1 MPTNESRMTDEC
13 RMQSPLIDLF
23 RAVADAVPDREC
35 LVHRSVRRT
44 YAETRDRV
52 ERLGRVLTAHGLG
65 VRRERGELRGHES
78 GQDHVALFLHNG
90 HEYAEGTFG
99 AFAAR
104 TVPFNVNY
112 RYTAYELKHLL
123 RDAAP
128 AAIIYHAAFAE
139 TLAQVLPALPRRPL
153 LLQVAD
159 DTAPRLLP
167 GALDYETALAEAPT
181 AVTLP
186 VPSPDDLY
194 MVYTGG
200 TTGMPKGVLWRQ
212 GDVWTALLG
221 GWQRPGIDSPAN
233 LVKHLLDTP
242 EGQRFLG
249 IAPFM
254 HGAGW
259 WYLIRAMTGGDTM
272 VVPDVV
278 HRLDAADVCRTVE
291 RERLDTLP
299 LVAEAFARPLADELE
314 RGTYDMSRVRAVV
327 SGGGPLA
334 AETKRRIL
342 AALPHAEVADSAGS
356 SETGGI
362 IRGWSTAAQ
371 GVGEDAVFTPL
382 PRACVVDEELT
393 RVLEPGHEHAGWLA
407 ARAPVPL
414 GYLGDPGK
422 SASTFVTVQGERVAL
437 PGDLAHLRADGQLVL
452 HGRASMVINSG
463 GEKIYAEEVERAL
476 LNQPHVRDALV
487 VGRPSPRWG
496 QEVVALVQLDGPGE
510 GTGDTVLR
518 EAAAERLARYKLPKA
533 FLRVPAIRR
542 SPAGKADYAWARAL
556 AEKDAEGQATPRAE
570 AEPEA
575 GS

>member
-1 MPTNESRMTDEC
+1 MR
-13 RMQSPLIDLF
+13 SPLIDLF

-52 ERLGRVLTAHGLG
+52 ERLGRVLAAHGLG
-65 VRRERGELRGHES
+65 VRREREELRGHES

-104 TVPFNVNY
+104 AVPFNVNY
-112 RYTAYELKHLL
+112 RYTAYELRQLL

-139 TLAQVLPALPRRPL
+139 TLAQVLPDLPRRPL

-159 DTAPRLLP
+159 DSAPRLLP
-167 GALDYETALAEAPT
+167 GALDYDTALAEAP
-181 AVTLP
+181 ADVTLP
-186 VPSPDDLY
+186 EPSLDDLF

-221 GWQRPGIDSPAN
+221 GWQRPQIDSPAS
-233 LVKHLLDTP
+233 LAAHVLKTGA
-242 EGQRFLG
+242 GQRFLG

-278 HRLDAADVCRTVE
+278 HRFDAADVCRTIE
-291 RERLDTLP
+291 SERLDTLP
-299 LVAEAFARPLADELE
+299 VVAEAFARPLADELE
-314 RGTYDMSRVRAVV
+314 RGAYDMSRVRVVV

-334 AETKRRIL
+334 VETKRRIL
-342 AALPHAEVADSAGS
+342 AALPQAEVADSAGS

-362 IRGWSTAAQ
+362 IRGSSTAQ
-371 GVGEDAVFTPL
+371 GFGEEGVFTPL
-382 PRACVVDEELT
+382 PRACVVDLELT
-393 RVLEPGHEHAGWLA
+393 RVFEPGHEEPGWLA
-407 ARAPVPL
+407 ARGPVPL
-414 GYLGDPGK
+414 GYLGDPAK
-422 SASTFVTVQGERVAL
+422 SAATFVTVQGERLAL
-437 PGDLAHLRADGQLVL
+437 PGDLAHLRADGRLVL

-496 QEVVALVQLDGPGE
+496 QEVVALVQLDGPGQ
-510 GTGDTVLR
+510 GTDDATLR
-518 EAAAERLARYKLPKA
+518 EGAAERLARYKLPKA
-533 FLRVPAIRR
+533 FLRVSAIRR

-556 AEKDAEGQATPRAE
+556 AKNEAE
-570 AEPEA
+570 ADGMPRTETEQEA

>member
-1 MPTNESRMTDEC
+1 
-13 RMQSPLIDLF
+13 MQSPLIDLF

-35 LVHRSVRRT
+35 LVHRSVRRS

-52 ERLGRVLTAHGLG
+52 ERLGRVLAAHGLG
-65 VRRERGELRGHES
+65 VRRVRQELRGHES
-78 GQDHVALFLHNG
+78 GQNHVALLLHNG
-90 HEYAEGTFG
+90 HEYAEATFG

-112 RYTAYELKHLL
+112 RYTAYEMRQLL

-128 AAIIYHAAFAE
+128 AAIVYHAAFAE
-139 TLAQVLPALPRRPL
+139 TLAQVLPDLPRRPM

-159 DTAPRLLP
+159 SSATGLLH
-167 GALDYETALAEAPT
+167 GALDYETALAEAP
-181 AVTLP
+181 AEVTLP
-186 VPSPDDLY
+186 QPSPDDLY

-212 GDVWTALLG
+212 GDVWTGLLG
-221 GWQRPGIDSPAN
+221 GWQRPEIDSPARLAEHVRN
-233 LVKHLLDTP
+233 T
-242 EGQRFLG
+242 EAGQRFLG

-259 WYLIRAMTGGDTM
+259 WYLIRAMTNGDTT
-272 VVPDVV
+272 VVPDVT
-278 HRLDAADVCRTVE
+278 HRFDAADVCRTVE
-291 RERLDTLP
+291 RERLDALP

-314 RGTYDMSRVRAVV
+314 RGGYDMSRVRMVL
-327 SGGGPLA
+327 SGGGPLT

-342 AALPHAEVADSAGS
+342 AALPGADVADSAGS

-362 IRGWSTAAQ
+362 VRGLSTAQ
-371 GVGEDAVFTPL
+371 GVGEEGVFMPL
-382 PRACVVDEELT
+382 PRACVVDLELT
-393 RVLEPGHEHAGWLA
+393 RVLEPGHEEPGWLA
-407 ARAPVPL
+407 ARAPIPL
-414 GYLGDPGK
+414 GYLGDPAK
-422 SASTFVTVQGERVAL
+422 SASTFVTVQGERLAL
-437 PGDLAHLRADGQLVL
+437 PGDLAHLRADGRLVL

-476 LNQPHVRDALV
+476 LNQPQVRDALV
-487 VGRPSPRWG
+487 VGRPSLRWG
-496 QEVVALVQLDGPGE
+496 QEVIALVQLDGPGE
-510 GTGDTVLR
+510 DMDDAALR

-533 FLRVPAIRR
+533 FLRVSAIRR

-556 AEKDAEGQATPRAE
+556 AEKENDVHAMTRAE
-570 AEPEA
+570 REQEA